1 MSYYEASSL
10 NHAISSSSS
19 SNSIQQHSSSSS
31 SNIIPQS
38 ALSKSNII
46 QQRSSASNSNL
57 IQSYSTS
64 TIENLLKQKDN
75 PKQFLII
82 KNDQKNVS
90 SLAWATFGFPAK
102 RLEADCYQRI
112 VGFASCFEY
121 KDTYTYQSGESGS
134 TKHLVRHACSKRSS
148 SLENNEE
155 GPIDKFMK
163 LKNLPPLKLNSK
175 NRTIIQDEFTKSI
188 CSSIR
193 PFHLISDL
201 GLKTTLQ
208 TIIDICEEKYQGS
221 INTDDILV
229 TPTTI
234 SNNVKKLAE
243 YYRFLLRPILIEQ
256 DKSGALAVCP
266 DL

>member
-134 TKHLVRHACSKRSS
+134 TKHLVRHVCSKRSS

-163 LKNLPPLKLNSK
+163 LKKLPPLKLNSK
-175 NRTIIQDEFTKSI
+175 DRTIIQDEFTKWI

-193 PFHLISDL
+193 PFNLISDL
-201 GLKTTLQ
+201 GLKAT
-208 TIIDICEEKYQGS
+208 EKYQGS